1 MNQKKKKTTTYQ
13 KDKSTW
19 SEAPFLMIKGFLM
32 GSADIVP
39 GVSGG
44 TMALITGIYD
54 RLIGAIRSFDTTS
67 ITHALKFNVK
77 KLFEYIHW
85 RFLLLLLS
93 GIFLAVLFFTR
104 IVPLQ
109 IYMFTHPELI
119 YGLFFGLIVGSIV
132 LLIFEID
139 PNERTKKILLP
150 LVAGTLIG
158 FWVVTLVPT
167 DTSES
172 FLFVFLSG
180 AIAITAM
187 ILPGISGSYLLLI
200 LRKYDYILSQL
211 GALGGSE
218 TIDAF
223 LNLLPFGLGAI
234 AGLMIFSRILSWLL
248 KNYNTITIA
257 VLIGF
262 LIGSL
267 YVIWPFQ
274 EREYQ
279 TVIKETEQFNVNSE
293 LVQELQDRE
302 NEPFLPEYRRL
313 AEGIGES
320 SGSVITVET
329 VERKMIKSEPFI
341 PGISKQDESEVN
353 LYEGTGGMGIGLILI
368 FAISYL
374 RKHD

>member
-13 KDKSTW
+13 KDKTTW

-139 PNERTKKILLP
+139 PKERTKKIVLP

-257 VLIGF
+257 ILIGF

-279 TVIKETEQFNVNSE
+279 TVIKETEQLNVNSE
-293 LVQELQDRE
+293 IVQELLNRDE
-302 NEPFLPEYRRL
+302 VPKLPEYQRL
-313 AEGIGES
+313 AESAAPSSNGE
-320 SGSVITVET
+320 VTVESI
-329 VERKMIKSEPFI
+329 ERKMIKSQPFI
-341 PGISKQDESEVN
+341 PGISAQDESEVN
-353 LYEGTGGMGIGLILI
+353 LYEGIGGMGIGLVLI
-368 FAISYL
+368 FVISYL

>member
-1 MNQKKKKTTTYQ
+1 MNQKKKKETTYRE
-13 KDKSTW
+13 DNTSW
-19 SEAPFLMIKGFLM
+19 SEAPFLLIKGFLM

-54 RLIGAIRSFDTTS
+54 RLIGAIRSFDTTFVKY
-67 ITHALKFNVK
+67 ALQLSLG

-85 RFLLLLLS
+85 KFLFLLVS
-93 GIFLAVLFFTR
+93 GILMAVIFFTR

-109 IYMFTHPELI
+109 VYMFTNPELI
-119 YGLFFGLIVGSIV
+119 YGLFFGLIVGSVV
-132 LLIFEID
+132 LLIFEIE
-139 PNERTKKILLP
+139 PHERTKKIIFP
-150 LVAGTLIG
+150 LITGALIG
-158 FWVVTLVPT
+158 FWIVTLVPT

-218 TIDAF
+218 TVDAF

-234 AGLMIFSRILSWLL
+234 AGLVIFSRVLSWLL

-262 LIGSL
+262 LVGSL

-279 TVIKETEQFNVNSE
+279 TFIKETEQVNVNSE
-293 LVQELQDRE
+293 LVQELLNRDSD
-302 NEPFLPEYRRL
+302 PALPEYRQL
-313 AEGIGES
+313 AEGVDIPTYGM
-320 SGSVITVET
+320 VTVET
-329 VERKMIKSEPFI
+329 IERKMIKSEPFI
-341 PGISKQDESEVN
+341 PGVSNRDGSEIN
-353 LYEGTGGMGIGLILI
+353 LYEGIVGIGGGVILI
-368 FAISYL
+368 FVIAYL

>member
-1 MNQKKKKTTTYQ
+1 
-13 KDKSTW
+13 
-19 SEAPFLMIKGFLM
+19 M

-93 GIFLAVLFFTR
+93 GIFMAVLFFTR
-104 IVPLQ
+104 VVPLQ

-132 LLIFEID
+132 LLIFEIE
-139 PNERTKKILLP
+139 PKERTKKMVLP
-150 LVAGTLIG
+150 LIAGTLIG

-172 FLFVFLSG
+172 FFFVFLSG
-180 AIAITAM
+180 SIAITAM

-218 TIDAF
+218 TVEAF

-234 AGLMIFSRILSWLL
+234 VGLMVFSRILSWLL
-248 KNYNTITIA
+248 KNYNTVTIA

-279 TVIKETEQFNVNSE
+279 TVIKEAEQYSAASE
-293 LVQELQDRE
+293 IVQQLRE
-302 NEPFLPEYRRL
+302 RDAPPELPEYQRL
-313 AEGIGES
+313 AEGKEISSKGEVS
-320 SGSVITVET
+320 VET
-329 VERKMIKSEPFI
+329 VEQKMIKSHPFI
-341 PGISKQDESEVN
+341 PGISDREVKEMN
-353 LYEGTGGMGIGLILI
+353 FYEGVAGMGVGVILI
-368 FAISYL
+368 FVISYL

>member
-1 MNQKKKKTTTYQ
+1 MNQKKKKDTTYQ
-13 KDKSTW
+13 KDKTSW
-19 SEAPFLMIKGFLM
+19 SEAPFLLIKGFLM

-67 ITHALKFNVK
+67 VKYALQLSLE

-85 RFLLLLLS
+85 KFLFLLLS
-93 GIFLAVLFFTR
+93 GILMAVIFFTR

-109 IYMFTHPELI
+109 VYMFTNPEFI
-119 YGLFFGLIVGSIV
+119 YGLFFGLIVGSVV
-132 LLIFEID
+132 LLIFEIE
-139 PNERTKKILLP
+139 PHERTKKIIFP
-150 LVAGTLIG
+150 LITGALIG
-158 FWVVTLVPT
+158 LWIVTMVPT

-218 TIDAF
+218 TVDAF

-234 AGLMIFSRILSWLL
+234 AGLVIFSRVLSWLL

-262 LIGSL
+262 LVGSL

-279 TVIKETEQFNVNSE
+279 TIIKETEQVNANSE
-293 LVQELQDRE
+293 LVQELLNRDSD
-302 NEPFLPEYRRL
+302 PSLPEYRQL
-313 AEGIGES
+313 AEGVDMPTDS
-320 SGSVITVET
+320 MVTVET
-329 VERKMIKSEPFI
+329 IERKMIKSEPFI
-341 PGISKQDESEVN
+341 PGVSNRDGSEIN
-353 LYEGTGGMGIGLILI
+353 LYEGIVGIGGGVILI
-368 FAISYL
+368 FVIAYL

>member
-13 KDKSTW
+13 KDKTTW

-293 LVQELQDRE
+293 VVQEIMNR
-302 NEPFLPEYRRL
+302 NGVPNLPEYQRL
-313 AEGIGES
+313 AESADPSSNGE
-320 SGSVITVET
+320 VTVESI
-329 VERKMIKSEPFI
+329 ERKMIKSQPFM
-341 PGISKQDESEVN
+341 PGISAQDESEVN

>member
-1 MNQKKKKTTTYQ
+1 MNKKRKENTTYQ
-13 KDKSTW
+13 KDRTSW

-67 ITHALKFNVK
+67 IGYALKLKVK
-77 KLFEYIHW
+77 ELFYYIHW
-85 RFLLLLLS
+85 KFLLLLLS
-93 GIFLAVLFFTR
+93 GIALAILFFTR

-109 IYMFTHPELI
+109 VYMFTHPELI

-139 PNERTKKILLP
+139 QQERTKKIILP
-150 LVAGTLIG
+150 LIAGALIG
-158 FWVVTLVPT
+158 FWIVTLVPT

-211 GALGGSE
+211 GAIGGSE
-218 TIDAF
+218 TSEAL
-223 LNLLPFGLGAI
+223 LNLLPFALGAI
-234 AGLMIFSRILSWLL
+234 AGLMIFSRVLSWLL
-248 KNYNTITIA
+248 KNYNTVTIA

-279 TVIKETEQFNVNSE
+279 KVVKETEQVNVNSE
-293 LVQELQDRE
+293 VVDDLMERDS
-302 NEPFLPEYRRL
+302 EPNLPEYQRL
-313 AEGIGES
+313 SDRLNLPTEG
-320 SGSVITVET
+320 TVTLET
-329 VERKMIKSEPFI
+329 IEQKMIKSRPFI
-341 PGISKQDESEVN
+341 PGLSDHNEEQIGLDE
-353 LYEGTGGMGIGLILI
+353 GIGGMGGGLILI
-368 FAISYL
+368 FVISYL

>member
-1 MNQKKKKTTTYQ
+1 MNQKKKKNTTYQ
-13 KDKSTW
+13 KDKTPW

-54 RLIGAIRSFDTTS
+54 RLISAIRSFDTKS
-67 ITHALKFNVK
+67 ISYALRFKAA

-85 RFLLLLLS
+85 KFLLLLLS
-93 GIFLAVLFFTR
+93 GIFMAVLFFTR

-132 LLIFEID
+132 LLIFEIE
-139 PNERTKKILLP
+139 PQERTKKIVLP
-150 LVAGTLIG
+150 LIAGALIG
-158 FWVVTLVPT
+158 FWIVTLVPT

-172 FLFVFLSG
+172 FFFVFLSG
-180 AIAITAM
+180 VIAITAM

-223 LNLLPFGLGAI
+223 LNLLPFGLGAV

-248 KNYNTITIA
+248 KNYHTVTIA

-279 TVIKETEQFNVNSE
+279 TIIKETEQADVTSD
-293 LVQELQDRE
+293 LVQELSERKQ
-302 NEPFLPEYRRL
+302 EPNLPEYQRL
-313 AEGIGES
+313 KTGTELPIEGE
-320 SGSVITVET
+320 VTVET
-329 VERKMIKSEPFI
+329 IERKMIKSEPFV
-341 PGISKQDESEVN
+341 PGISDQDTQEVN
-353 LYEGTGGMGIGLILI
+353 LYEGVGGMGMGVILI
-368 FAISYL
+368 FVITYL
-374 RKHD
+374 RKHE

>member
-1 MNQKKKKTTTYQ
+1 
-13 KDKSTW
+13 
-19 SEAPFLMIKGFLM
+19 MIKGFLM

-54 RLIGAIRSFDTTS
+54 RLIGAIRSFDTAA
-67 ITHALKFNVK
+67 IKHALQFNVK
-77 KLFEYIHW
+77 ELFEYIHW
-85 RFLLLLLS
+85 KFLFLLLS
-93 GIFLAVLFFTR
+93 GLVMAVLFFTR

-109 IYMFTHPELI
+109 VYMFTHPELI

-132 LLIFEID
+132 LLIFEIE
-139 PNERTKKILLP
+139 PQERTKKIVLP
-150 LVAGTLIG
+150 LLAGALLG
-158 FWVVTLVPT
+158 FWIVTLVPT

-172 FLFVFLSG
+172 FLFVLLSG

-200 LRKYDYILSQL
+200 LKKYDFILSQL
-211 GALGGSE
+211 GALGGSDTVE
-218 TIDAF
+218 AF

-234 AGLMIFSRILSWLL
+234 AGLVIFSRVLSWLL

-279 TVIKETEQFNVNSE
+279 TIIKEVEEVDANSE
-293 LVQELQDRE
+293 RVKELHERGS
-302 NEPFLPEYRRL
+302 EPNLPEYQRL
-313 AEGIGES
+313 AAGMNTPLDGLVKI
-320 SGSVITVET
+320 ET
-329 VERKMIKSEPFI
+329 VDRKLIKSRPFI
-341 PGISKQDESEVN
+341 PGVTDLDVSEISVP
-353 LYEGTGGMGIGLILI
+353 EGVGGMGGGLVLI
-368 FAISYL
+368 FVISYL
-374 RKHD
+374 RKHE

>member
-1 MNQKKKKTTTYQ
+1 MNQKKKKNTTYQ
-13 KDKSTW
+13 KDKTSW

-54 RLIGAIRSFDTTS
+54 RLISAIRSFDTKS
-67 ITHALKFNVK
+67 ISYALRFNIA
-77 KLFEYIHW
+77 KLFKYIHW
-85 RFLLLLLS
+85 KFLFLLLS

-104 IVPLQ
+104 VVPLQ

-132 LLIFEID
+132 LLIFEIE
-139 PNERTKKILLP
+139 PQERSKKIMLP
-150 LVAGTLIG
+150 LIAGALIG
-158 FWVVTLVPT
+158 FWIVTLVPT

-172 FLFVFLSG
+172 FFFVFLSG
-180 AIAITAM
+180 VIAITAM

-218 TIDAF
+218 TADAF
-223 LNLLPFGLGAI
+223 LNLLPFGLGAV

-248 KNYNTITIA
+248 KNYHTVTIA

-279 TVIKETEQFNVNSE
+279 TIIKETEQADATSE
-293 LVQELQDRE
+293 LVQELSERKQ
-302 NEPFLPEYRRL
+302 EPNLPEYQRL
-313 AEGIGES
+313 KTDTELPIEGE
-320 SGSVITVET
+320 VTVET
-329 VERKMIKSEPFI
+329 IERKMIKSEPFV
-341 PGISKQDESEVN
+341 PGISDQDTQEIN
-353 LYEGTGGMGIGLILI
+353 LYEGMGGMGIGVILI
-368 FAISYL
+368 FVITYL
-374 RKHD
+374 RKHE